1 MADTPS
7 VDVVA
12 NLASVRGHIAA
23 AAIAAGRA
31 GDAVTLVAVSKTFAA
46 ERIVPVLEAG
56 QRVLG
61 ENRVQEAHGKW
72 PGLRERYP
80 DVTLHL
86 IGPLQTNKAREAVA
100 LFDVIET
107 IDRAKLARA
116 LRREMDHLGREPV
129 CYVQVNTG
137 AEPQKAGVLPDAADA
152 LIEACRE
159 SHRLPLQGLMCLPP
173 QGDDPAPHFDLL
185 ARIAERNAL
194 ATLSMGMTADFETA
208 IAHGATHVRV
218 GTAIFGPRA
227 PRQV

>member
-1 MADTPS
+1 MPDTPI
-7 VDVVA
+7 VDVAA
-12 NLASVRGHIAA
+12 NLAAVRAHIAD

-31 GDAVTLVAVSKTFAA
+31 GDAVTLVAVSKTHAA
-46 ERIVPVLEAG
+46 ERIVPVLKAG
-56 QRVLG
+56 QRVFG

-72 PGLRERYP
+72 PGLRESYA

-86 IGPLQTNKAREAVA
+86 IGPLQTNKVREAVA

-107 IDRAKLARA
+107 VDRAKLAKA
-116 LRREMDHLGREPV
+116 IRREMDRQGREPA

-152 LIEACRE
+152 LIETCRE
-159 SHRLPLQGLMCLPP
+159 SHRLPVRGLMCLPP
-173 QGDDPAPHFDLL
+173 IEDDPAPHFDLL

-194 ATLSMGMTADFETA
+194 PTLSMGMTADFEVA

-218 GTAIFGPRA
+218 GTAIFGPRGERA
-227 PRQV
+227 A